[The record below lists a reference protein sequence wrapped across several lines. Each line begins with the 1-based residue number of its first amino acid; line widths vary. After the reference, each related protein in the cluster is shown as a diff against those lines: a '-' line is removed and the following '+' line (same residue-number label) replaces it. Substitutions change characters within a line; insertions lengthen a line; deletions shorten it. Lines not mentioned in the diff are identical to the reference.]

1 MEKLLEVKDLKVS
14 FFTDLGETQA
24 VKDAGFAIEEGD
36 FFGIVGESGSGKSV
50 TTKSI
55 LRLGPSN
62 CRIMGGEILFQGED
76 ILKKSEADVVLMIE
90 TYGAAPMVA
99 DSLGY
104 SYNLISDNLSIYSR
118 YPIIRKYA
126 FADSI
131 STFNF
136 GGVMIDVDGKP
147 VRVFNTWLHYLP
159 DMRLAPTDKSKEEIL
174 AWEMEGTRD
183 EEIHKILSVLQPL
196 LAEADSI
203 PIIMGGDFNVHSHLD
218 WTEATRNLYLHGG
231 AVVDWPVSIAME
243 EAGFKDSFREM
254 NPNPVA
260 NLGVTWLTDADS
272 LETECRMDRIDFIYY
287 QGKTIQAIASECY
300 DNSLGK
306 TFTFKGEDFFY
317 PSDHGFVL
325 SKFEL
330 D

>member
-1 MEKLLEVKDLKVS
+1 M
-14 FFTDLGETQA
+14 
-24 VKDAGFAIEEGD
+24 
-36 FFGIVGESGSGKSV
+36 
-50 TTKSI
+50 
-55 LRLGPSN
+55 
-62 CRIMGGEILFQGED
+62 
-76 ILKKSEADVVLMIE
+76 VLMIE

-203 PIIMGGDFNVHSHLD
+203 PIIMGGDLTCILIWIGRKLPVTCIFM
-218 WTEATRNLYLHGG
+218 
-231 AVVDWPVSIAME
+231 VVQWWIGLFPLLWKRRDLKIVSV
-243 EAGFKDSFREM
+243 R
-254 NPNPVA
+254 
-260 NLGVTWLTDADS
+260 
-272 LETECRMDRIDFIYY
+272 
-287 QGKTIQAIASECY
+287 
-300 DNSLGK
+300 
-306 TFTFKGEDFFY
+306 
-317 PSDHGFVL
+317 
-325 SKFEL
+325 
-330 D
+330 

>member
-1 MEKLLEVKDLKVS
+1 MMITRNFIGVVVLCLCALAACTSSK
-14 FFTDLGETQA
+14 
-24 VKDAGFAIEEGD
+24 
-36 FFGIVGESGSGKSV
+36 ESKKTLTVLSWNVWHGGHSKTYSGKGCEG
-50 TTKSI
+50 TI
-55 LRLGPSN
+55 
-62 CRIMGGEILFQGED
+62 D

-159 DMRLAPTDKSKEEIL
+159 DMRLVPTDKSKEEIL

-218 WTEATRNLYLHGG
+218 WTEATRNLYFHGG

-287 QGKTIQAIASECY
+287 QGKTIQAIAI
-300 DNSLGK
+300 
-306 TFTFKGEDFFY
+306 
-317 PSDHGFVL
+317 
-325 SKFEL
+325 
-330 D
+330 

>member
-1 MEKLLEVKDLKVS
+1 M
-14 FFTDLGETQA
+14 
-24 VKDAGFAIEEGD
+24 
-36 FFGIVGESGSGKSV
+36 
-50 TTKSI
+50 
-55 LRLGPSN
+55 
-62 CRIMGGEILFQGED
+62 
-76 ILKKSEADVVLMIE
+76 VLMIE

-159 DMRLAPTDKSKEEIL
+159 DMRLVPTDKSKEEIL

-306 TFTFKGEDFFY
+306 TFTFKEKIF
-317 PSDHGFVL
+317 L
-325 SKFEL
+325 SFRSWFCPFEIRT
-330 D
+330 

>member
-1 MEKLLEVKDLKVS
+1 
-14 FFTDLGETQA
+14 
-24 VKDAGFAIEEGD
+24 
-36 FFGIVGESGSGKSV
+36 
-50 TTKSI
+50 
-55 LRLGPSN
+55 
-62 CRIMGGEILFQGED
+62 
-76 ILKKSEADVVLMIE
+76 MIE

-287 QGKTIQAIASECY
+287 QGKTIQAIASECN

>member
-1 MEKLLEVKDLKVS
+1 MMITRNFIGVVVLCLCALAACTSSK
-14 FFTDLGETQA
+14 
-24 VKDAGFAIEEGD
+24 
-36 FFGIVGESGSGKSV
+36 ESKKTLTVLSWNVWHGGHSKTYSGKGCEG
-50 TTKSI
+50 TI
-55 LRLGPSN
+55 
-62 CRIMGGEILFQGED
+62 D

-159 DMRLAPTDKSKEEIL
+159 DMRLVPTDKSKEEIL

-218 WTEATRNLYLHGG
+218 WTEATRNLYFHGG

-317 PSDHGFVL
+317 PSDHGL
-325 SKFEL
+325 SFRNSNLIKIRV
-330 D
+330 DKNRYS

>member
-1 MEKLLEVKDLKVS
+1 MMITRNFIGVLALCLCALAACTSSK
-14 FFTDLGETQA
+14 
-24 VKDAGFAIEEGD
+24 
-36 FFGIVGESGSGKSV
+36 ESKKTLTVLSWNVWHGGHSKTYSGKGCEG
-50 TTKSI
+50 TI
-55 LRLGPSN
+55 
-62 CRIMGGEILFQGED
+62 D

-174 AWEMEGTRD
+174 AWEME
-183 EEIHKILSVLQPL
+183 
-196 LAEADSI
+196 
-203 PIIMGGDFNVHSHLD
+203 GGDFNVHSHLD

>member
-1 MEKLLEVKDLKVS
+1 MMITRNFIGVLALCLCALAACTSSK
-14 FFTDLGETQA
+14 
-24 VKDAGFAIEEGD
+24 
-36 FFGIVGESGSGKSV
+36 ESKKTLTVLSWNVWHGGHSKTYSGKGCEG
-50 TTKSI
+50 TI
-55 LRLGPSN
+55 
-62 CRIMGGEILFQGED
+62 D

-136 GGVMIDVDGKP
+136 GGVMIDVNGKP

>member
-1 MEKLLEVKDLKVS
+1 MY
-14 FFTDLGETQA
+14 GMA
-24 VKDAGFAIEEGD
+24 VIQNLFRKGCEGT
-36 FFGIVGESGSGKSV
+36 I
-50 TTKSI
+50 
-55 LRLGPSN
+55 
-62 CRIMGGEILFQGED
+62 D

-159 DMRLAPTDKSKEEIL
+159 DMRLVPTDKSKEEIL

-218 WTEATRNLYLHGG
+218 WTEATRNLYFHGG

>member
-1 MEKLLEVKDLKVS
+1 MMITRNFIGVVVLCLCALAACTSSK
-14 FFTDLGETQA
+14 
-24 VKDAGFAIEEGD
+24 
-36 FFGIVGESGSGKSV
+36 ESKKTLTVLSWNVWHGGHSKTYSGKGCEG
-50 TTKSI
+50 TI
-55 LRLGPSN
+55 
-62 CRIMGGEILFQGED
+62 D

-243 EAGFKDSFREM
+243 
-254 NPNPVA
+254 
-260 NLGVTWLTDADS
+260 DADS